1 MSNCQFKFKPDKIK
15 YLSNIDTLDSTHKKT
30 IDSINRKHE
39 DVPKKMKRL
48 EKLKSDL
55 ITLDSNN
62 SSTPNY
68 ISLRSKILDDINK
81 LEDEI
86 SQVENYEDELD
97 YYSKTYDIL
106 FNYYNIIDGIN
117 QKEID
122 EIKNELRES
131 DTRENNLDFDSTQ
144 NLIQSSRTNNLELS
158 NMSNVNLHINV
169 QMDIVNIDNNQMDTT
184 DNKNLIENQLN
195 NNNNDNENSERPETD
210 EIWDFDGIQI
220 FNNKS
225 SKLDLLN
232 QASKMKRKE
241 KKVTKKRVKNVE
253 SLIKDNNNI
262 FDYID
267 VNKSNTQS
275 NSNNLN
281 QTQNQT
287 HSQSQSQSF
296 YNKPIVYDRASLYED
311 YKVMIEGYSSKK
323 TISKPCINCGID
335 KILIYN
341 EGIYACMKCGEVENC
356 IIESEITNYKDPMV
370 EKPTFPY
377 KRKNHFC
384 ELTEKNCSLELILK
398 GLANVI
404 YLNLKLKL
412 SQTDYL

>member
-30 IDSINRKHE
+30 IDSINKKHE
-39 DVPKKMKRL
+39 DVPKKLKRL
-48 EKLKSDL
+48 EKLKVDL
-55 ITLDSNN
+55 ELLDSN
-62 SSTPNY
+62 SSNIPNY

-81 LEDEI
+81 LDEEI
-86 SQVENYEDELD
+86 NQVENYEDELD

-106 FNYYNIIDGIN
+106 FNYYNIIDGMN

-122 EIKNELRES
+122 QIKNELKES
-131 DTRENNLDFDSTQ
+131 DTKENYSETKPNE
-144 NLIQSSRTNNLELS
+144 IKNNFEY
-158 NMSNVNLHINV
+158 N
-169 QMDIVNIDNNQMDTT
+169 NIDMDLDMDSNIKL
-184 DNKNLIENQLN
+184 DNKFESEKKEKQENTK
-195 NNNNDNENSERPETD
+195 DVEDVENEENEENEEKLEKPETH

-232 QASKMKRKE
+232 QMSKMKRKE

-267 VNKSNTQS
+267 INKSINLSNQS
-275 NSNNLN
+275 NQSNYTNQSNQSNQSNQQIQLN
-281 QTQNQT
+281 QMQ
-287 HSQSQSQSF
+287 F

-335 KILIYN
+335 KVLIYN

-384 ELTEKNCSLELILK
+384 EWTEKNCSLELILK
-398 GLANVI
+398 GLANII
-404 YLNLKLKL
+404 YLNFNRILF
-412 SQTDYL
+412 

>member
-30 IDSINRKHE
+30 IESINKKHD

-48 EKLKSDL
+48 EKLRNDL
-55 ITLDSNN
+55 DVLDSN
-62 SSTPNY
+62 SGTTPNY
-68 ISLRSKILDDINK
+68 ISLRSKILDDINR

-86 SQVENYEDELD
+86 SQVENYEDELE

-106 FNYYNIIDGIN
+106 FNYYNIIDGMN

-122 EIKNELRES
+122 EIKNDIKETCLMSS
-131 DTRENNLDFDSTQ
+131 DTINQIEDHIVEQNINRTFNLQSDIMTNTDS
-144 NLIQSSRTNNLELS
+144 IG
-158 NMSNVNLHINV
+158 
-169 QMDIVNIDNNQMDTT
+169 
-184 DNKNLIENQLN
+184 
-195 NNNNDNENSERPETD
+195 PETNEINPETN
-210 EIWDFDGIQI
+210 EIWDFDGIPI

-232 QASKMKRKE
+232 QISKSKRKE

-267 VNKSNTQS
+267 GSK
-275 NSNNLN
+275 LN
-281 QTQNQT
+281 QTQGQGQGQGQT
-287 HSQSQSQSF
+287 QFQSQTQF
-296 YNKPIVYDRASLYED
+296 KPIVYDRASLYED
-311 YKVMIEGYSSKK
+311 YKIMLEGYPSKK
-323 TISKPCINCGID
+323 NTSKPCINCGID
-335 KILIYN
+335 KILVYN

-384 ELTEKNCSLELILK
+384 EWTGKINCSLELILK

-404 YLNLKLKL
+404 YLNLSRML
-412 SQTDYL
+412 